1 MNIGLFTILKN
12 LKIIGK
18 QSDVVS
24 DRRVKAFDRVY
35 FFKQG
40 QQRKNAITTRVSQKN
55 ESISFRW

>member
-40 QQRKNAITTRVSQKN
+40 QQRKMQLLQGCLKKMNQ
-55 ESISFRW
+55 